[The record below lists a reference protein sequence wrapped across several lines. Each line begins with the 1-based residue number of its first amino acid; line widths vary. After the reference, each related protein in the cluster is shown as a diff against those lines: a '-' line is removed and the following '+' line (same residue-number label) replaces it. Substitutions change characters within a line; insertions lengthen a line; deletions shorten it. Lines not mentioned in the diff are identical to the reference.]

1 MVSMHTNIKSIFNG
15 QSPLS
20 DLYSRSGFLV
30 RRANQILM
38 GIAEQ
43 ECAKIGLTPQQ
54 HVCLS
59 ALDRCHVLDQI
70 SLEKALGMDRAT
82 VGQTIRRLEARG
94 LVRRTISTEDSR
106 RKIVTLTP
114 AGKKMVAPANAAA
127 EQVSERLLTA
137 LTPNERKKLVS
148 LLTKV
153 IGALNDESS
162 TPVDPPPL

>member
-94 LVRRTISTEDSR
+94 LVRRTTSKEDSR
-106 RKIVTLTP
+106 RKLVTLTP
-114 AGKKMVAPANAAA
+114 TG
-127 EQVSERLLTA
+127 
-137 LTPNERKKLVS
+137 KKLVGPADAAAAQVS
-148 LLTKV
+148 GRLLL
-153 IGALNDESS
+153 GSS
-162 TPVDPPPL
+162 QKTENKAR